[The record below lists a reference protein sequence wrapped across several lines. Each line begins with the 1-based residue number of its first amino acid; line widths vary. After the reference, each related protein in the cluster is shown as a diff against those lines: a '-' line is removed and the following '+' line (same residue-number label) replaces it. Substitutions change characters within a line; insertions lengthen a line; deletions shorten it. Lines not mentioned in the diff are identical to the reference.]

1 MLKSLKVE
9 KLVISAI
16 PDLVETWT
24 IGFGFQLLEEDERQ
38 SLSKISLMVFPGS
51 VWLKK
56 LLYTNCN
63 MDERNGELSCTNF
76 DDYFTVISY
85 LFSQETTQIL
95 IAPYPD

>member
-24 IGFGFQLLEEDERQ
+24 LGFGFQRLEEEEKQ
-38 SLSKISLMVFPGS
+38 SLSKINLMVFPGA

-56 LLYTNCN
+56 LLYDNSH
-63 MDERNGELSCTNF
+63 MDERNGELSFINSYVH
-76 DDYFTVISY
+76 YFTLISY
-85 LFSQETTQIL
+85 
-95 IAPYPD
+95 

>member
-24 IGFGFQLLEEDERQ
+24 LGFGFQRLEEEEKQ
-38 SLSKISLMVFPGS
+38 SLSKINLMVFPGA

-56 LLYTNCN
+56 LLYDSSH
-63 MDERNGELSCTNF
+63 MDERNGELSFINLYVH
-76 DDYFTVISY
+76 YFTLISY
-85 LFSQETTQIL
+85 
-95 IAPYPD
+95 